1 MNTKQLGTKKVS
13 VIGLWHLG
21 LVNCVGFCE
30 KGYQVS
36 AIDFNKS
43 LVKDLKKGIPP
54 LFEPDLAEKISKH
67 LKTKQLE
74 FFSDAKISKDSDYVV
89 IAYDSPV
96 NDKDEVDISPVVT
109 AAETVAP
116 FLKPTTPII
125 VTSQVP
131 LGSCEKIEEKIKKI
145 NPKWESGVVYTPEN
159 LRLGSA
165 IPLFLEPDMIV
176 LGSNDKEAGQSALKL
191 YEPFETKKFP
201 MSLRSAEMVKHAI
214 NTFLATSITFGNE
227 IANIAD
233 RLGADAVAVGQA
245 IKADRR
251 IGKAPVLPGLGF
263 SGGTLARDVEQLKKF
278 SKQLGYPGHL
288 LQSITAINE
297 DSFNQI
303 ILKLKD
309 KLGSLNGK
317 KIGILGLTYKPGTST
332 MRRSPAIKIIDKL
345 LGAKAKCLAYDPKAS
360 VKELQTYTK
369 DVTKTTSVETLA
381 KQVDALVLVT
391 QWPEFK
397 DLDYKKLA
405 SLMKKPLIIDT
416 KNFLDPEVMVKSGFD
431 YVGYGRSLSNKE
443 IK

>member
-1 MNTKQLGTKKVS
+1 MNNYQSLVKKVS

-21 LVNCVGFCE
+21 LVNAVGFCE
-30 KGYQVS
+30 KGYSVT

-43 LVKDLKKGIPP
+43 LINDLKKGIPP
-54 LFEPDLAEKISKH
+54 LFEPDLTEKIEKH
-67 LKTKQLE
+67 LKTQNLG
-74 FFSDAKISKDSDYVV
+74 FFSDPKTSKDAEYVV

-96 NDKDEVDISPVVT
+96 NDKDEVDISPVVK
-109 AAETVAP
+109 AAEIVAP
-116 FLKPTTPII
+116 YLMPTTPVII
-125 VTSQVP
+125 TSQVP
-131 LGSCEKIEEKIKKI
+131 LGSSEKIESKIKKI

-176 LGSNDKEAGQSALKL
+176 LGSNNKAAGQAATKL
-191 YEPFETKKFP
+191 YEPFETKKFQ

-227 IANIAD
+227 IANISD
-233 RLGADAVAVGQA
+233 RLGADAVSVGQA

-278 SKQLGYPGHL
+278 SKQLDYPGHL

-303 ILKLKD
+303 ILKLKS
-309 KLGSLNGK
+309 KLGSLKDKN
-317 KIGILGLTYKPGTST
+317 IGILGLTYKPGTST

-345 LGAKAKCLAYDPKAS
+345 LAAKAFCFAYDPMAS
-360 VKELQTYTK
+360 PK
-369 DVTKTTSVETLA
+369 DLEIYAKKVTREKSVEDLA
-381 KQVDALVLVT
+381 SKVDTLVLVT
-391 QWPEFK
+391 EWPEFK
-397 DLDYKKLA
+397 DLDYKKIA
-405 SLMKKPLIIDT
+405 ILMKKPLIIDT
-416 KNFLDPEVMVKSGFD
+416 KNFLEPEIMVKSGFD
-431 YVGYGRSLSNKE
+431 YVGYGRSLSN
-443 IK
+443 IQ

>member
-1 MNTKQLGTKKVS
+1 MKKIS

-30 KGYQVS
+30 KGYSVT

-43 LVKDLKKGIPP
+43 LINNLKKGIPP
-54 LFEPDLAEKISKH
+54 LFEPDLSETINKH
-67 LKTKQLE
+67 LKTNRLE
-74 FFSDAKISKDSDYVV
+74 FFIDASVSKDSDYVV

-96 NDKDEVDISPVVT
+96 NDKDEVDISPVIK
-109 AAETVAP
+109 AAEIAAP
-116 FLKPTTPII
+116 YLMPNTPVII
-125 VTSQVP
+125 TSQVP
-131 LGSCEKIEEKIKKI
+131 LGSCEKIEEKIKRI
-145 NPKWESGVVYTPEN
+145 NGKWESGVVYTPEN

-176 LGSNDKEAGQSALKL
+176 LGSNNKAASSAAIKL
-191 YEPFETKKFP
+191 YESFKTKKFP

-245 IKADRR
+245 IKADQR

-263 SGGTLARDVEQLKKF
+263 SGGTLARDVELLKKF

-303 ILKLKD
+303 ILKLKS

-332 MRRSPAIKIIDKL
+332 MRRSPAIKIIVKL
-345 LGAKAKCLAYDPKAS
+345 LAAKAICLAYDPKAS
-360 VKELQTYTK
+360 AKELKTYTK
-369 DVTKTTSVETLA
+369 TVIKMPS
-381 KQVDALVLVT
+381 VDALAKKSEALVLIT
-391 QWPEFK
+391 EWPEFK

-405 SLMKKPLIIDT
+405 SLMKNALIIDT
-416 KNFLDPEVMVKSGFD
+416 KNFLDPEIMVKSGFD

-443 IK
+443 KNTQTYK